1 MLLQISTA
9 LSILEGS
16 SINFKTRFAALL
28 FSSAKERMRIL
39 FTVVNAVSAEEKYA
53 DNARRFSCLGYAGVS
68 AKQGKITRND
78 IQDPTYSRHVAIG
91 FNYRM
96 SELQAAVALAQLERI
111 DELVGNRIEV
121 AKIFDEAIEGTDLLR
136 RQHEPEDVSNSYWS
150 YSLVLNTDHPE
161 KDWYIFR
168 DLFQKNGGDGYYAA
182 WKLSYNEPLFQN
194 IVQGMDGIWQK
205 YDSLLCPVS
214 EYLQPRMIQLKTN
227 YWNLDEAKEQA
238 AILKK
243 TIKEF
248 K

>member
-1 MLLQISTA
+1 MNKNILNLKRKFLYNEEN
-9 LSILEGS
+9 LS
-16 SINFKTRFAALL
+16 
-28 FSSAKERMRIL
+28 
-39 FTVVNAVSAEEKYA
+39 
-53 DNARRFSCLGYAGVS
+53 
-68 AKQGKITRND
+68 
-78 IQDPTYSRHVAIG
+78 
-91 FNYRM
+91 
-96 SELQAAVALAQLERI
+96 
-111 DELVGNRIEV
+111 
-121 AKIFDEAIEGTDLLR
+121 KIFDEAIEGTDLLR